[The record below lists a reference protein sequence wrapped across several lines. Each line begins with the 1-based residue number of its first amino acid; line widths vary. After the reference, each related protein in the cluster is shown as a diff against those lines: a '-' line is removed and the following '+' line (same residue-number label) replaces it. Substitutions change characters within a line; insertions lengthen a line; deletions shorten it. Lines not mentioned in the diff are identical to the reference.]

1 MIVEDKTHD
10 ERRCQTSTNQ
20 EAASFRARPCGSG
33 SLPFF
38 FRIRILSSSAATSAR
53 PPHLLFF
60 PPPLPPIYPQSH
72 HKRRQSHHLLPPSPR
87 SKVAHSRITFPPSS
101 FSRNPSRLLAK
112 RTDALGS
119 RANSSSSSC
128 SSAATSSA
136 KCDFLKPPSKPPWLS
151 LIAIR
156 LSASHVFR
164 LQHHQHK
171 DDDTL
176 ELCTQR
182 QSLYNIYKRSSTPG
196 ASSSPQRSPLS
207 LAPSGFPEIT
217 SRRAHAAPPCPSHID
232 TQDTN

>member
-1 MIVEDKTHD
+1 MWKIKPTTSGDP
-10 ERRCQTSTNQ
+10 RRRPIRRLRVS
-20 EAASFRARPCGSG
+20 ARDPAVLGLC
-33 SLPFF
+33 
-38 FRIRILSSSAATSAR
+38 RSSSGYGFS
-53 PPHLLFF
+53 PPALQRRLALLTCFF
-60 PPPLPPIYPQSH
+60 PPPLPPFQSH
-72 HKRRQSHHLLPPSPR
+72 HKRRQSHHLLPPSYR

-151 LIAIR
+151 LIVIR

-171 DDDTL
+171 DDDTQRHH
-176 ELCTQR
+176 CTTSTNVR
-182 QSLYNIYKRSSTPG
+182 AHRAPPRPLKGHRSL
-196 ASSSPQRSPLS
+196 SP
-207 LAPSGFPEIT
+207 PSAFPEIT
-217 SRRAHAAPPCPSHID
+217 SHRAHAAPPPLPLPHRH
-232 TQDTN
+232 TGH